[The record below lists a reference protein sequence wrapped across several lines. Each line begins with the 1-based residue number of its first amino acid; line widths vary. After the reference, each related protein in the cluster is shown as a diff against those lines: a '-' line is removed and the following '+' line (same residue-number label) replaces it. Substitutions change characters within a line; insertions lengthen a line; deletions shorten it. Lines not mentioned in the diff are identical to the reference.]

1 MSGKSFS
8 MLLLVLLLVPG
19 CARKADHAEDEPA
32 EHNQYVQGAEQ
43 KLASYD
49 ADMDSVR
56 ARFVAASDKAK
67 AEARADLDSLQAER
81 DRVQLRLNELKAATE
96 EGWDNAKE
104 SFAETLDNL
113 EKAID
118 KARNRLR

>member
-8 MLLLVLLLVPG
+8 ILLLVLLLAPG
-19 CARKADHAEDEPA
+19 CAKKADHAEDEAA
-32 EHNQYVQGAEQ
+32 EHNQYVLGAEQ

-56 ARFVAASDKAK
+56 ARFAAASAKVK
-67 AEARADLDSLQAER
+67 AEAQADLDSLQAER
-81 DRVQLRLNELKAATE
+81 DRVQVRLNELKASTE
-96 EGWDNAKE
+96 DGWDMAKE

-118 KARNRLR
+118 RAKNRLR